1 MLNVVRTPPAE
12 GIVEYLERLL
22 EQARD
27 GELSTV
33 FVVSFKSGD
42 STWLSVEKGVRLD
55 RLRAIGVLEC
65 MKLDL
70 MRSMDVTE

>member
-1 MLNVVRTPPAE
+1 MEVIRTPSVT

-22 EQARD
+22 KQAHA

-33 FVVSFKSGD
+33 FDVSFKAGD
-42 STWLSVEKGVRLD
+42 STWLSVEKGVRMD

-70 MRSMDVTE
+70 MRSMDTEE

>member
-1 MLNVVRTPPAE
+1 MEVIRTPSVT

-22 EQARD
+22 KQAHA

-33 FVVSFKSGD
+33 FVVSFKAGD

-70 MRSMDVTE
+70 MRSMDTEE

>member
-1 MLNVVRTPPAE
+1 MEVIRTPSVT
-12 GIVEYLERLL
+12 GIVEYLEHLL
-22 EQARD
+22 VLARE

-33 FVVSFKSGD
+33 FVVSFKAGD

-70 MRSMDVTE
+70 MRSMDTEE